1 MFEFLSFHNGGNE
14 DKNSLLGCKPY
25 TLEIEVEDSFEMLV
39 TVNQSTRR
47 QLSTLKR
54 NR

>member
-1 MFEFLSFHNGGNE
+1 
-14 DKNSLLGCKPY
+14 
-25 TLEIEVEDSFEMLV
+25 MLV

-54 NR
+54 NRWNTVVLQGSFNLCV